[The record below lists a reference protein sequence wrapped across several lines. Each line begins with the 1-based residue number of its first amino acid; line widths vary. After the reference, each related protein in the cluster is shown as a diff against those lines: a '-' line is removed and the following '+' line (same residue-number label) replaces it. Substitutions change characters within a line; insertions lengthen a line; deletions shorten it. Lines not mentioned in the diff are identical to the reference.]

1 MKKTFKKLFAALLAA
16 ALVLAMAVPAFAVTN
31 TGTNGSIT
39 IDNAVDGETYTIYR
53 MFKLDSYNGDA
64 YSYTV
69 EPAWET
75 FFSTGAGS
83 SYIDLDSNGHPTW
96 KTGADAAAFAKAA
109 LTWADN
115 SSTIHD
121 DGQGLASNK
130 TVRFSNLPLGYYLVD
145 SSLGALCSLDTT
157 NPSATIKEKNDVPA
171 MDKKIVTGENSTSD
185 SSTAKIGDT
194 VNYKVTIPVATGAQD
209 YTLTDTMSDGL
220 TFNSSS
226 LKVTANGADATASSD
241 YTLDSTE
248 HGFKLVFKDSYIGN
262 LAENAEITVTYS
274 ATLNEKAAV
283 GDTGNG
289 NTNSAALTYGNNKSV
304 THTTTTR
311 TYEFDLLKVDGAQV
325 APAELELGPGQGQ
338 RVAAELVDGD
348 LEGDPGPGGGLL
360 EDQGDR
366 AATQDVAGAPV
377 GLVPVGPVQ
386 QGDQLVGVDVVDRQ
400 EVSFA
405 HGRSPGAPPL
415 ASDLTRVARVV
426 MSKGFSRT
434 ASGPSSLR
442 SGAITSAAPVTTRTA
457 NGSEPSARRRRR
469 MTSGPP
475 SPGIITSSSTTSGS
489 TVRASSR
496 PSSPSAAR
504 MTSSASSSRMV
515 WSSPR
520 TLGSSSTTST
530 RLDGMWSL
538 SGLPSWAGAGTA
550 GAPSL
555 PGRGDRGP
563 RGAGRW
569 W

>member
-130 TVRFSNLPLGYYLVD
+130 TVSFSNLPLGYYLVD

-194 VNYKVTIPVATGAQD
+194 VNYKVTITVAAGAQD
-209 YTLTDTMSDGL
+209 YTLTDTMSEGL
-220 TFNSSS
+220 TFNNSS
-226 LKVTANGADATASSD
+226 LTVTANGADATARSD

-262 LAENAEITVTYS
+262 LAENAEITVTYN

-304 THTTTTR
+304 TNTTTTR
-311 TYEFDLLKVDGAQV
+311 TYEFDLLKVDGADHKLLNGAEFKLYDAENGGSVIKVVPV
-325 APAELELGPGQGQ
+325 AGGY
-338 RVAAELVDGD
+338 RVANGDETGAVDTIKVNGKVHISGLD
-348 LEGDPGPGGGLL
+348 KTTYWLEETKAPDGYNKLTERKPVNLTNGSNNTTLTSDTWSEADHGVAVENNAGAILPGTGGMGTTLFYVIGGGLMV
-360 EDQGDR
+360 
-366 AATQDVAGAPV
+366 AAVV
-377 GLVPVGPVQ
+377 LLV
-386 QGDQLVGVDVVDRQ
+386 
-400 EVSFA
+400 
-405 HGRSPGAPPL
+405 
-415 ASDLTRVARVV
+415 T
-426 MSKGFSRT
+426 KK
-434 ASGPSSLR
+434 
-442 SGAITSAAPVTTRTA
+442 
-457 NGSEPSARRRRR
+457 R
-469 MTSGPP
+469 MEHKN
-475 SPGIITSSSTTSGS
+475 
-489 TVRASSR
+489 
-496 PSSPSAAR
+496 
-504 MTSSASSSRMV
+504 
-515 WSSPR
+515 
-520 TLGSSSTTST
+520 
-530 RLDGMWSL
+530 
-538 SGLPSWAGAGTA
+538 
-550 GAPSL
+550 
-555 PGRGDRGP
+555 
-563 RGAGRW
+563 
-569 W
+569 